1 MEIDEK
7 GKRWIIESK
16 KQLLLKNDK
25 KIVGKKS
32 KVFRKQRVQQNQL
45 QANQGMENY
54 TKADYNDINCPQSLS
69 TSVHFINYSFLLQLM
84 MFACPLT
91 SV

>member
-32 KVFRKQRVQQNQL
+32 KVFRK
-45 QANQGMENY
+45 
-54 TKADYNDINCPQSLS
+54 
-69 TSVHFINYSFLLQLM
+69 
-84 MFACPLT
+84 
-91 SV
+91 